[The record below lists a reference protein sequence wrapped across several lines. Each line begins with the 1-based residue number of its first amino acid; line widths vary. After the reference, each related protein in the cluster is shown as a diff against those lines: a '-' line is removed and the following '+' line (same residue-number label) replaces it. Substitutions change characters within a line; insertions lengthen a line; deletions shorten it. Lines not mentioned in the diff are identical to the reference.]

1 MRKLTKTDLLHLTVI
16 LAACATILLGIFWP
30 RDTQA
35 GATYH
40 RTHHPVSNYTSLEK
54 YELLLRR

>member
-16 LAACATILLGIFWP
+16 LAACATILLGIFW
-30 RDTQA
+30 RA
-35 GATYH
+35 HTYH
-40 RTHHPVSNYTSLEK
+40 LVHHPVSNYTSLEK